1 MLQFGNKEFRN
12 LEEQVEK
19 NAQDI
24 QDFKDGNQTIAE
36 FGITVVGILATAAE
50 LPVQGENFGDAYLI
64 GSQTPYDMRVWT
76 RDVANNTAKW
86 VDLGA
91 FPLQGPKGDKGDIG
105 SIITAGS
112 GEPLNNPTNANQ
124 FYINTETG
132 YWYIPNQT
140 QTGLEWIKMFTLKGE
155 KGDRGLQ
162 GKQGVQGLIGPQG
175 KVGPIGP
182 QGPKGDTGD
191 VGPAFNVQGTLASS
205 SNLPTPTAAMQDK
218 GYAYLIPDAQGTKHI
233 WVIQGPEGGPFQWVD
248 VGTAGVGIQG
258 PKGTDG
264 VGLNTLTDTNLTY
277 GDVTVTY
284 DTTDGIGINGTMRQT
299 YDGTNHDSMVDM
311 HIPLV
316 PGTGILIDKKA
327 DADKVEVKVDQ
338 SKNFTIYGDLTR
350 NGGYFTVDNSSL
362 NSMAEGSLY
371 TSYGNEDGIPTIYHK
386 QPNGTTRYKFP
397 VDGKS
402 QTVLTSKNV
411 KTLFGNKSIF
421 GSGNIDLFRHYVTFT
436 PSDMTGGSGLRLVIY
451 SSNNLKVDSLTDLKT
466 LLGNTFEYPAT
477 GSFKL
482 DSPLAYYITSVTE
495 TGYRYYVSDDT
506 DNSITPYPTGT
517 WTDTVTT
524 I

>member
-36 FGITVVGILATAAE
+36 FGITVVGILASAAE
-50 LPVQGENFGDAYLI
+50 LPAQGENFGDAYLI

-105 SIITAGS
+105 SIIYTDS
-112 GEPLNNPTNANQ
+112 GEPLNNPTDDFQ
-124 FYINTETG
+124 FYINTVTG
-132 YWYIPNQT
+132 YWYVPVPT
-140 QTGLEWIKMFTLKGE
+140 ETGWTWAKRFTLKGE
-155 KGDRGLQ
+155 PGKQGLQ
-162 GKQGVQGLIGPQG
+162 GKQGAQGFTGPQG
-175 KVGPIGP
+175 KTGPIGP
-182 QGPKGDTGD
+182 MGPIGPKGD

-264 VGLNTLTDTNLTY
+264 VGLNTLTDTDLTY

-284 DTTDGIGINGTMRQT
+284 DTTDGVGINGTMRQT
-299 YDGTNHDSMVDM
+299 FDGTNHDSMVDM

-316 PGTGILIDKKA
+316 AGNGLLMDVMA
-327 DADKVEVKVDQ
+327 GQSKVEIKVDTETVAMK
-338 SKNFTIYGDLTR
+338 SDLTPKTYR
-350 NGGYFTVDNSSL
+350 HLLRCSNYSNDKSYMIAVYSSKSDAITSDYVLANQSCLVGAISTVYSNNEGTVTFDRLITGVNLNGPSGYF
-362 NSMAEGSLY
+362 
-371 TSYGNEDGIPTIYHK
+371 GIHA
-386 QPNGTTRYKFP
+386 GAVFP
-397 VDGKS
+397 ATEYIK
-402 QTVLTSKNV
+402 
-411 KTLFGNKSIF
+411 
-421 GSGNIDLFRHYVTFT
+421 ID
-436 PSDMTGGSGLRLVIY
+436 SD
-451 SSNNLKVDSLTDLKT
+451 
-466 LLGNTFEYPAT
+466 TFEA
-477 GSFKL
+477 L
-482 DSPLAYYITSVTE
+482 
-495 TGYRYYVSDDT
+495 
-506 DNSITPYPTGT
+506 
-517 WTDTVTT
+517 
-524 I
+524 